1 MRRISR
7 RLLFTGGAGALG
19 VTVLTTVTGCS
30 SSPSSSSSSGPTESP
45 VPAASGAVAGDWRQ
59 VKMSFVSAYVLVRG
73 GEAAIVDLG
82 TPGSGSAIEEGLKA
96 AGSGWS
102 AVKHVI
108 LTHLHRDHVGG
119 LTDVAPKIAGTIY
132 AGTNDLASIISEK
145 PLKPLADGDEVFG
158 LRIVETPGHTLGHI
172 SVLEPATGILIA
184 GDALR
189 NQGTL
194 QGSAPENTT
203 DEAKAAASVRKLAGL
218 DIKAILPGHGEPLT
232 AGAARALKDLAATM
246 PS

>member
-1 MRRISR
+1 MARLMSETTQTLLRIREGDASAAAQLTSVVYQELHNLAERLMRR
-7 RLLFTGGAGALG
+7 
-19 VTVLTTVTGCS
+19 
-30 SSPSSSSSSGPTESP
+30 
-45 VPAASGAVAGDWRQ
+45 
-59 VKMSFVSAYVLVRG
+59 
-73 GEAAIVDLG
+73 
-82 TPGSGSAIEEGLKA
+82 
-96 AGSGWS
+96 
-102 AVKHVI
+102 
-108 LTHLHRDHVGG
+108 
-119 LTDVAPKIAGTIY
+119 
-132 AGTNDLASIISEK
+132 
-145 PLKPLADGDEVFG
+145 
-158 LRIVETPGHTLGHI
+158 ETPGHTLGHI
-172 SVLEPATGILIA
+172 SVLEPSTGILIA